1 MANWFPWKFKLTRFK
16 AKILNKGQAAEQQ
29 AANYLSKQG
38 LHLVEQNYHCRRG
51 EIDLIC
57 KQGDTWVFVEVKY
70 RKSLSHGGAAAAVD
84 QHKMHR
90 ILLSAQHYLQQKN
103 LNQFDTAMRFD
114 VVAIQEQAPYLEWFQ
129 NAFGE

>member
-1 MANWFPWKFKLTRFK
+1 MANCYPWISKLLHFKT
-16 AKILNKGQAAEQQ
+16 KILNSGQAAEQQ
-29 AANYLSKQG
+29 AANYLSQQG
-38 LHLVEQNYHCRRG
+38 LSLIEQNYHCRRG

-70 RKSLSHGGAAAAVD
+70 RKSSSHGGAAAAVD
-84 QHKMHR
+84 QRKIQR
-90 ILLSAQHYLQQKN
+90 ILLSAQYYLQQKN